1 MRLLRPGPIALAALV
16 AAGVTVPAAPAT
28 AQAGD
33 AELAVLVERLSG
45 RVGVIERRVK
55 RTRRA
60 LRRSQARIRKLERS
74 LVEGDPPGSAA
85 RRLTSPDRRFSVV
98 AANNG
103 LQLRGPDSF
112 IGLGPDTITLN
123 SRNDTLLQLAPG
135 SAGLRAPTGLLDFRV
150 RGTLTAPLVFL
161 GGQTGCLPAGRIGDQ
176 VRAGGEGGFGMIT
189 RGSSRVMAC

>member
-1 MRLLRPGPIALAALV
+1 MRLLRLGPIALAALV

-45 RVGVIERRVK
+45 RVGVLERRVK

-60 LRRSQARIRKLERS
+60 LRRSQTRIRKLERS
-74 LVEGDPPGSAA
+74 LVEGDPPGTASSAI
-85 RRLTSPDRRFSVV
+85 RPRE
-98 AANNG
+98 
-103 LQLRGPDSF
+103 LRGPDSF

>member
-1 MRLLRPGPIALAALV
+1 MRLLRLGLIALATLL
-16 AAGVTVPAAPAT
+16 AAGATVPAAPAA

-33 AELAVLVERLSG
+33 PELATVVEQLSG
-45 RVGVIERRVK
+45 RVGVLERRVK

-60 LRRSQARIRKLERS
+60 LRRSQARIKKLERS
-74 LVEGDPPGSAA
+74 LAEGERPGSDA

-98 AANNG
+98 AANDG

-135 SAGLRAPTGLLDFRV
+135 SAGLRAPTGVLDFRV

-161 GGQTGCLPAGRIGDQ
+161 GGQTGCLPAGRPETRCAPAG
-176 VRAGGEGGFGMIT
+176 RAGSG
-189 RGSSRVMAC
+189 RSRAAAPG